1 MKRTLKTIG
10 IVLLLFAFAVM
21 LEKCGK
27 QDYHSSDTSTYFDLG
42 TGTYR
47 EPFVGILSSRPKILV
62 WSMSIPPYKYFA
74 DDTLRF
80 RRDFNIEFNDES
92 IRYYEQKKEETQIM
106 FKSQP
111 GVLFSPESLNVP
123 AKPGLMRFS
132 TICTVN
138 PELGNVVTMS
148 KMEINN
154 AAVDEVNS
162 MKVSST
168 GNASIKDC
176 RAAQKIRRPWVLW
189 YLWLL
194 TVSLPFLI
202 IFLCKGNKNNNN
214 NKNKKDMKNNQNA
227 KGKLTCLLIILLL
240 CFAGCE
246 TRTELK
252 KSDIKQM
259 LNRETAVHVAQQ
271 TVRSNAEYYVT
282 GTWEDI
288 KNFFGDRQITIPVEA
303 NFKYTIYFSEISD
316 IRIDGRE
323 ITLTLPTPHMELE
336 SCKPLWDKTVE
347 NVGLLRSKFSTKEK
361 KDIAKSAIEDL
372 CNIALRDKS
381 NVTAANRVAES
392 QLESLFGSYGY
403 DVIVNYTITNPIIDI
418 K

>member
-10 IVLLLFAFAVM
+10 IVLLLFVFAVM

-92 IRYYEQKKEETQIM
+92 IRYYEQKKEQSQIV
-106 FKSQP
+106 FKSQS
-111 GVLFSPESLNVP
+111 GVRFSPSIINVT
-123 AKPGLMRFS
+123 AQAGQMHFS
-132 TICTVN
+132 TLCTIS
-138 PELGNVVTMS
+138 PELGDVVATS
-148 KMEINN
+148 IMEINN

-162 MKVSST
+162 TKVSST
-168 GNASIKDC
+168 GYASIKTC

-194 TVSLPFLI
+194 TALLPFLI

-392 QLESLFGSYGY
+392 QLESLFGYYGY